1 MGISGRFKLGA
12 LGAVLMSSAAAAQQP
27 VAAPSPVRPAT
38 VNLRLS
44 PDLGDALPEV
54 RAALLGLPS
63 LRIAEPSD
71 YEITT
76 KKDFP
81 LTLIAV
87 DAQQP
92 RNDWANDFTADPVRP
107 APRKV
112 ELGNLDLNDFSGRL
126 RLLIDRRD
134 RANQLLAAGLAQAS
148 APHPEADTCI
158 DRTTGSEPQLICR
171 SRPAPAG
178 PEGELVPQLLD
189 GRDSMVASVRN
200 RSRKP
205 LYFAL
210 LAVNPASGI
219 TRLNFD
225 EADHTPLAPGAEAKT
240 NGLYSFSHSSG
251 FVQLLTITSSQPI
264 DTAAIEQLPF
274 DENDWDKCLG
284 EALGCSREAVAIPP
298 DWSISLTE
306 YFYLA
311 PTLLGI
317 GGGYSVTE
325 GMAPWMAEI
334 YSTVP
339 FRPDEIAADA
349 LLPDSDKDKKHLSQ
363 RSQRERDHRCG
374 GTLIGPR
381 LVLTAAHCV
390 ASAPFAGADYPKV
403 LSDRRVRVGTKRLG
417 RGGSTLA
424 IDGVAVPASY
434 TPGRQDNDIALLL
447 LRPDRDT
454 RRYDEEAAR
463 LGEKPIAAG
472 TNVTA
477 FGWGYTGTVAP
488 GADPLF
494 NIADELQ
501 RNPDQLQYGQL
512 AVLDWNACKR
522 RLKAKL
528 GTGMVCLVA
537 PGADRGVTPDKN
549 VFSCRGDSG
558 GPLVRKDGDVEELV
572 GVTSWS
578 LGCGYK
584 DIPSVYTDV
593 TKYRRWIAAAIRQ
606 IRSGQALRVD
616 EKAAPSRQ
624 EGRRQSTQ

>member
-92 RNDWANDFTADPVRP
+92 KSDWANDFKADPVRP

-134 RANQLLAAGLAQAS
+134 RANQLQAFGFARAIVS
-148 APHPEADTCI
+148 HAELDTCI
-158 DRTTGSEPQLICR
+158 DAATGSEPQLICR
-171 SRPAPAG
+171 PRPAPLG
-178 PEGELVPQLLD
+178 PKGEPQVQLLD

-200 RSRKP
+200 RSREP

-219 TRLNFD
+219 SRISFD
-225 EADHTPLAPGAEAKT
+225 GADRGPLAPGASAGT
-240 NGLYSFSHSSG
+240 QTLYSFSQSSG

-274 DENDWDKCLG
+274 DDPDWDKCLG
-284 EALGCSREAVAIPP
+284 EASGCSRASVTIPA
-298 DWSISLTE
+298 DWAISLTE
-306 YFYLA
+306 YFYMA
-311 PTLLGI
+311 PTRLGI
-317 GGGYSVTE
+317 GGGYDVTE
-325 GMAPWMAEI
+325 GMAPWMVEI

-339 FRPDEIAADA
+339 FKPDEIAADA
-349 LLPDSDKDKKHLSQ
+349 LLPDSDKDKKHLAQ

-390 ASAPFAGADYPKV
+390 ASAPFAGADYAKV

-434 TPGRQDNDIALLL
+434 TAGKQDDDIALLL
-447 LRPDRDT
+447 LRSDRDT
-454 RRYDEEAAR
+454 SRYDEAGAR

-512 AVLDWNACKR
+512 AVLNWNACKR

-537 PGADRGVTPDKN
+537 PGADRGATPDKN

-558 GPLVRKDGDVEELV
+558 GPLVRKVGDVEELI

-593 TKYRRWIAAAIRQ
+593 TKYRRWIAAAMQQ
-606 IRSGQALRVD
+606 IRPGQALRVD